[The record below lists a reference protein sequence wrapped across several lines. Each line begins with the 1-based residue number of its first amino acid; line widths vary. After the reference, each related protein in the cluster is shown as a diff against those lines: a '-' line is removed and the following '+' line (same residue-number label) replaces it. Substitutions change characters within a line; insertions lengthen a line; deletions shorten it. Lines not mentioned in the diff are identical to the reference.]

1 MSTPSAVKAH
11 LQEYGAV
18 IEDYLGSCLRFG
30 TIPESLVQ
38 AMEYSLLAG
47 GKRLRPVLCLTWAEL
62 AGLSRDKAL
71 PFACAIECI
80 HTYSLIHDDLPA
92 MDDDDLRRGRPSCHK
107 RFDEATAIL
116 AGDGLLTEA
125 FTLMTRTEVVP
136 EHLLAAIRE
145 MSIASGPRGMVGGQV
160 LDMAYTAKAG
170 VTLDE
175 LRAMHG
181 MKTGA
186 LIKASCTCGAILAG
200 GRAEVIARAGS
211 YGEAVG
217 LAFQVVDDILDI
229 VGDEQALG
237 KPVGSDIDQGKTT
250 YPGLI
255 GIDASRAMAKEC
267 VRKASDSLSP
277 FSGPHARFLLGL
289 AEYVVERGN

>member
-1 MSTPSAVKAH
+1 MSSASTVKSH
-11 LQEYGAV
+11 LRKYGDEV
-18 IEDYLGSCLRFG
+18 ETFLGSCLRSG

-62 AGLSRDKAL
+62 AGLSRERAL

-125 FTLMTRTEVVP
+125 FTLMARAEVAP
-136 EHLLAAIRE
+136 DLLLPAIRE
-145 MSIASGPRGMVGGQV
+145 MSVAAGPRGMVGGQV
-160 LDMAYTAKAG
+160 LDMAYTARPG
-170 VTLDE
+170 ISLNE

-186 LIKASCTCGAILAG
+186 LIRASCTCGAMLAG
-200 GRAEVIARAGS
+200 AGETFTARARA

-237 KPVGSDIDQGKTT
+237 KPVGSDTDQGKTT

-255 GIDASRAMAKEC
+255 GIEASRDLARDC
-267 VRKASDSLSP
+267 VRAAAKSLDHL
-277 FSGPHARFLLGL
+277 SGPHARFLLGL

>member
-1 MSTPSAVKAH
+1 VSTASAVKAH
-11 LQEYGAV
+11 LKEYGGI
-18 IEDYLGSCLRFG
+18 IEEYLGACLRSG
-30 TIPESLVQ
+30 TVPESLVQ

-62 AGLSRDKAL
+62 AGVSREHAL

-80 HTYSLIHDDLPA
+80 HTYSLVHDDLPA

-107 RFDEATAIL
+107 QFDDATAIL

-125 FTLMTRTEVVP
+125 FTLMCRTEVLP
-136 EHLLAAIRE
+136 ERVLAAIRE
-145 MSIASGPRGMVGGQV
+145 MSVAAGPRGMVGGQV
-160 LDMAYTAKAG
+160 LDMAYTAKSG

-175 LRAMHG
+175 LRAMHS

-186 LIKASCTCGAILAG
+186 LIRASCTCGALLG
-200 GRAEVIARAGS
+200 GGDADVTARAGA

-237 KPVGSDIDQGKTT
+237 KPVGSDQDQGKTT

-255 GIDASRAMAKEC
+255 GIEASRAMAYEC
-267 VRKASDSLSP
+267 VQKAAESLTV
-277 FSGPHARFLLGL
+277 FSGPQARFLLGL

>member
-1 MSTPSAVKAH
+1 MSSASPVTGR
-11 LQEYGAV
+11 LQEYGRE
-18 IEDYLGSCLRFG
+18 IEGFLGSCLRTG

-62 AGLSRDKAL
+62 AGVSRERVM

-125 FTLMTRTEVVP
+125 FTLMTRARVAP
-136 EHLLAAIRE
+136 DLLLPAIRE
-145 MSIASGPRGMVGGQV
+145 MAVAAGPRGMVGGQV
-160 LDMAYTAKAG
+160 LDMAYTAKPET
-170 VTLDE
+170 TLEE

-186 LIKASCTCGAILAG
+186 LIRASCTCGAILAG
-200 GRAEVIARAGS
+200 AGEDFTARAAA

-229 VGDEQALG
+229 EGDEQTLG
-237 KPVGSDIDQGKTT
+237 KPVGSDQGQGKTT

-255 GIDASRAMAKEC
+255 GIQASRDLARDC
-267 VRKASDSLSP
+267 VRRAAETLEP
-277 FSGPHARFLLGL
+277 FSGSHARFLLGL
-289 AEYVVERGN
+289 AEYVVKRGN